1 MYLFPKAKR
10 EAVYAVYAFCKHID
24 GIVDGNLPL
33 EEKSALL
40 QAWTEELHN
49 IYDNKVP
56 ATDVG
61 RHIYKN
67 CMRFKLPKERFMN
80 LLEEI
85 SLDIPLPIHG
95 LEFSEF
101 NKYCDAIAGTP
112 CYFVM
117 KIMGIDNSQAENLS
131 KNLGLFLQIT
141 DILKDV
147 KEDAKMDRLYV
158 PYEFV
163 KSADIEMSDPEHIV
177 ADKNFSIVRQEL
189 GAIAEKNL
197 NEAEKIIASMKKKD
211 ALPFKILTKIYSQY
225 FYAMKKRGWEII
237 SPKPVLSKSKKCAII
252 VKSIFN

>member
-1 MYLFPKAKR
+1 
-10 EAVYAVYAFCKHID
+10 
-24 GIVDGNLPL
+24 
-33 EEKSALL
+33 
-40 QAWTEELHN
+40 
-49 IYDNKVP
+49 
-56 ATDVG
+56 
-61 RHIYKN
+61 
-67 CMRFKLPKERFMN
+67 MRFKLPKERFMN